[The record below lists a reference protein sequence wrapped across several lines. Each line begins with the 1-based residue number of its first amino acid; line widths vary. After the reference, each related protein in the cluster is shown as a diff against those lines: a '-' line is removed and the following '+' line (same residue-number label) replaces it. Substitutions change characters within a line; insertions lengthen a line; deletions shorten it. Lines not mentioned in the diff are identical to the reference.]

1 MTYGFYIELNAKAH
15 HTIRSRKIS
24 NTINYG
30 LTRLK
35 QNKSKSVSIHETA
48 NDIKQNPVSS
58 AKINVS
64 GKPSLNGG
72 CLQFVARHYARIDI
86 KKWVRFCC
94 NSLCYIVI
102 LIKRLFKHIE

>member
-1 MTYGFYIELNAKAH
+1 MIYDFYIDLNAKADY
-15 HTIRSRKIS
+15 TIRSRKIL

-35 QNKSKSVSIHETA
+35 QNKSKSVSINETA
-48 NDIKQNPVSS
+48 NDTKQNPVSS
-58 AKINVS
+58 AKINIS

-86 KKWVRFCC
+86 NKWVRFNC
-94 NSLCYIVI
+94 NSL
-102 LIKRLFKHIE
+102 